1 MDQEDLIT
9 VNVSLVPSP
18 VTVAVVTAPA
28 PVTVALSTA
37 PAPVTV
43 EVTEAAVGEA
53 GPPGAN
59 APTQVLTLAAYLAL
73 TPEAQLNG
81 TWYVIPRTS

>member
-1 MDQEDLIT
+1 MDEDIIT

-18 VTVAVVTAPA
+18 VTVAVTAAPAA
-28 PVTVALSTA
+28 PVTVALSTS

-43 EVTEAAVGEA
+43 EVTEAAAGEA